1 MQISGRFRHN
11 LLRERHRAERKI
23 GQQKAEH
30 HDHNTGEQRKG
41 QRRVYTLRNGI
52 LVSRPVVLRDNDT
65 AARRE
70 ADEETDKEID
80 QLSRRAADRGER
92 GVGADKVAHNNG
104 IDRIVEL
111 LKKGTEQNRKEK
123 Q

>member
-1 MQISGRFRHN
+1 M
-11 LLRERHRAERKI
+11 
-23 GQQKAEH
+23 
-30 HDHNTGEQRKG
+30 
-41 QRRVYTLRNGI
+41 YTLRNGI

-111 LKKGTEQNRKEK
+111 LKKGTEQDGKEK
-123 Q
+123 EHKLRGDRPCRNGRCLTFGLHGDLLLK